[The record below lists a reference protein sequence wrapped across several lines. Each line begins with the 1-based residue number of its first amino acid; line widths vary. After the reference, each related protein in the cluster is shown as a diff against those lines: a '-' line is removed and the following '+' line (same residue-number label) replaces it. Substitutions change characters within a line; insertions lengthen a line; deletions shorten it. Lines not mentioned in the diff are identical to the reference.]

1 MYSNLVRN
9 IVQLDKKARESVD
22 EYKIKKEN
30 INNLVNE
37 EEIRLKKEMLT
48 EIKTAVKN
56 LENKYKNE
64 IKVKLEQEKIKFDAA
79 LNEIITI
86 FEREKDVWVETIF
99 QSCIK

>member
-64 IKVKLEQEKIKFDAA
+64 IKIKLEQEKIKFDAA

>member
-30 INNLVNE
+30 INHLVNE

-64 IKVKLEQEKIKFDAA
+64 IKIKLEQEKIKFDAA